1 LTIWI
6 AAVGLATVKFNQHR
20 RTENLSIAKRHPT
33 WQGAC
38 MQPFQ
43 GKVAIV
49 TGASSG
55 IGQGIAKRLGCDGA
69 RVIVDYI
76 GTPEGAEETER
87 AIEQCGSQGKIVRA
101 DVTRQEDIAK
111 LIDTAWDQFGSADI
125 LVNNAG
131 METKSMF
138 WDTPEAEYDKIMAVN
153 LRGPFFLTQAFV
165 RRLRDAKKP
174 GRIINISS
182 VHEDMAFPGFS
193 TYCCSKGGLRML
205 MRNLSVELGPLGITV
220 NNVAP
225 GAISTPIN
233 KSLLEDK
240 PKLNALLGNIPL
252 GRLGTPDD
260 VAGLVAFL
268 ASEEASYITGSTF
281 VIDGGLMRNYR
292 EQ

>member
-1 LTIWI
+1 MQ
-6 AAVGLATVKFNQHR
+6 GL
-20 RTENLSIAKRHPT
+20 
-33 WQGAC
+33 
-38 MQPFQ
+38 Q

-55 IGQGIAKRLGCDGA
+55 IGQGIAKRLGCEGA
-69 RVIVDYI
+69 KVIVDYV
-76 GTPEGAEETER
+76 GTPEGAEETQR
-87 AIEQCGSQGKIVRA
+87 AIEQCGSEGLIVQG
-101 DVTRQEDIAK
+101 DVTRDEDICK
-111 LIDTAWDQFGSADI
+111 LVDTAWSKFGSADI

-131 METKSMF
+131 MEKKSMF
-138 WDTPEAEYDKIMAVN
+138 WDTPEEEYDKIMAVN

-174 GRIINISS
+174 GRIVNISS
-182 VHEDMAFPGFS
+182 VHEDMTFPGFS

-205 MRNLSVELGPLGITV
+205 MRNLSVELGPLGIAI

-225 GAISTPIN
+225 GAIATPIN

-240 PKLNALLGNIPL
+240 PKLNALLANIPL
-252 GRLGTPDD
+252 GRMGTPDD

-268 ASEEASYITGSTF
+268 ASDEASYISGSTF